1 MLSALMS
8 DRPDSSSS
16 YPDIF
21 KTGWPVKRGFLI
33 PFFIMAYQ
41 LLNLSNESL
50 RLNRQCHLLIKNQE
64 ITRPKTARGINTEL
78 PQKVTYQKPRS
89 IHILK
94 MTFIYTSY

>member
-50 RLNRQCHLLIKNQE
+50 RLNRQCHLFINQNS
-64 ITRPKTARGINTEL
+64 GNN
-78 PQKVTYQKPRS
+78 
-89 IHILK
+89 
-94 MTFIYTSY
+94 